1 MEATEKYKDLAERKA
16 KIALREGQGFR
27 MLHDDFDDSWAPG
40 DEPHGI
46 MTFTD
51 EPAPVTPEPVN
62 PLRVEIDALKAIISN
77 HEARLKKDVGGH
89 IR

>member
-1 MEATEKYKDLAERKA
+1 MEVTEIYKDTVERKA

-27 MLHDDFDDSWAPG
+27 MLHDHFDDSWTPG

-62 PLRVEIDALKAIISN
+62 PLRVEIDALKARIEKLEKI
-77 HEARLKKDVGGH
+77 L
-89 IR
+89 

>member
-1 MEATEKYKDLAERKA
+1 MEVFETYKNKTERQERIA
-16 KIALREGQGFR
+16 KRESQGYT
-27 MLHDDFDDSWAPG
+27 MLHDDFDPDWKSG

-62 PLRVEIDALKAIISN
+62 PLRVEIDALKARIEKLEKI
-77 HEARLKKDVGGH
+77 L
-89 IR
+89 

>member
-1 MEATEKYKDLAERKA
+1 MEVTEIYKDTVERKA

-62 PLRVEIDALKAIISN
+62 PLRVEIDALKARIEKLEKI
-77 HEARLKKDVGGH
+77 L
-89 IR
+89 